1 MLRNLA
7 VEDKPSTPP
16 IEKES
21 VPGWMLSVMGGILV
35 CTSSSF
41 HRRSITL
48 ASLSLPAFCNVA
60 ITTEAE
66 SPLAIHHAAYSDI
79 NSA

>member
-1 MLRNLA
+1 LTNLLL
-7 VEDKPSTPP
+7 ESE
-16 IEKES
+16 EKES
-21 VPGWMLSVMGGILV
+21 IAGWLLSVMGGILV
-35 CTSSSF
+35 CGSSSF

-79 NSA
+79 KLGLLLVYF